1 MQLITLLVEIIFL
14 RLAPRHRHADYNED
28 RENIQVKKKKK
39 KKQWPVFGLSRPR
52 AAQLVAGSATTE
64 NRERVWKVA
73 VFPLVFRGLRNCNSV
88 GFKWS
93 FRTAIVIDSII
104 RRLFSPALSARGTR
118 RETRERNAKNKLNRP
133 RVTGVTS
140 LSRNNFQS
148 SQGSKLTSIREAIN
162 FLNYNFLH
170 SETTPCSIIFDIFWS
185 YETVHV
191 YEEKLRKICVF
202 VVSLIHFSTSSQC
215 YS

>member
-1 MQLITLLVEIIFL
+1 M
-14 RLAPRHRHADYNED
+14 
-28 RENIQVKKKKK
+28 
-39 KKQWPVFGLSRPR
+39 
-52 AAQLVAGSATTE
+52 
-64 NRERVWKVA
+64 
-73 VFPLVFRGLRNCNSV
+73 FPLVFRGLRNCNSV

-162 FLNYNFLH
+162 FLNYNFLRNDTMLYH
-170 SETTPCSIIFDIFWS
+170 FRCIL
-185 YETVHV
+185 
-191 YEEKLRKICVF
+191 KLRNCARIRGKIKKNLCIRRVF
-202 VVSLIHFSTSSQC
+202 NSLFNFVAMLFVKNTIRSARVFCLEVARSMTIR
-215 YS
+215 YSISIF